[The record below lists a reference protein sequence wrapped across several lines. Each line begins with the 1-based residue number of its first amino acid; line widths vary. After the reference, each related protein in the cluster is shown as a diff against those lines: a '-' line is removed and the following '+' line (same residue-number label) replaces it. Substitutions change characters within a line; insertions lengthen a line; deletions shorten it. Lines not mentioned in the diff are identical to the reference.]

1 MRRVKEAVEDVSV
14 TKLARQVLAGG
25 DNRLADNQ

>member
-1 MRRVKEAVEDVSV
+1 MKEKNGVNWNVSV
-14 TKLARQVLAGG
+14 TKLNAKTSGG